1 MAEGWPVCGSSNICE
16 TGIWPVRAVVML
28 SQAPENRVERMT
40 PAAAFSQVYGKSAVL
55 WLTAAMTMFALAT
68 VLGWGLY
75 GARCGEFLFGSGFW
89 PYFAALQIIAVFA
102 GSFLDTGFLWQL
114 SEAVNGLM
122 AIPNLI
128 TLALL
133 APEAA
138 RLTKEYKESGNAAG
152 GGTYAD
158 FH

>member
-1 MAEGWPVCGSSNICE
+1 MDVGVSLTAD
-16 TGIWPVRAVVML
+16 
-28 SQAPENRVERMT
+28 
-40 PAAAFSQVYGKSAVL
+40 AFSLVL
-55 WLTAAMTMFALAT
+55 GDWVKVLITLALCLFAFAT

-133 APEAA
+133 VPEAA